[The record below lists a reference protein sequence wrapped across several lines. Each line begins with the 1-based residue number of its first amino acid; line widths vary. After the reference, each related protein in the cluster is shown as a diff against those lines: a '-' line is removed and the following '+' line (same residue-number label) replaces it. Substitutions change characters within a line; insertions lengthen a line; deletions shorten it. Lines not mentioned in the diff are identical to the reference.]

1 MFSNTYKSIYENKKA
16 IRLGRILE
24 MKNNLSFDPIIGAVT
39 TTFFPINVI
48 MLPLMLPVIIVKNKK
63 LNEMVNKLQ
72 YACMILIQSM
82 AIMIF

>member
-1 MFSNTYKSIYENKKA
+1 
-16 IRLGRILE
+16 